1 MSKLLC
7 KNEVYA
13 VVGAAIEAYN
23 ELGAGFLEP
32 VYQEA
37 LEIELAERR
46 VLFEAQKELQIRYKG
61 RLLKKTYQAD
71 VIAFG
76 KVIVELKALD
86 QLTSREESQVLNY
99 LKATGLE
106 VGLLINFGAE
116 GKLEWK
122 RFVMT
127 RKQSTNNANLHAKRD
142 SRRFAQIRG

>member
-7 KNEVYA
+7 KDEVYA
-13 VVGAAIEAYN
+13 VVGASMEVYN

-37 LEIELAERR
+37 LEIELAERGIP
-46 VLFEAQKELQIRYKG
+46 FEAQRELQIRYKG

-71 VIAFG
+71 VIAFRN
-76 KVIVELKALD
+76 VIVELKALD

-106 VGLLINFGAE
+106 VAVVDQL
-116 GKLEWK
+116 
-122 RFVMT
+122 R
-127 RKQSTNNANLHAKRD
+127 
-142 SRRFAQIRG
+142 SRRQTGVETVRKDPEAIRE

>member
-127 RKQSTNNANLHAKRD
+127 RKQSANNANLHAKRD

>member
-7 KNEVYA
+7 KDEVYA
-13 VVGAAIEAYN
+13 VVGASMEVYN

-37 LEIELAERR
+37 LEIELAERGIP
-46 VLFEAQKELQIRYKG
+46 FEAQRELQIRYKG

-71 VIAFG
+71 VIAFR

-106 VGLLINFGAE
+106 VAVVDQL
-116 GKLEWK
+116 
-122 RFVMT
+122 R
-127 RKQSTNNANLHAKRD
+127 
-142 SRRFAQIRG
+142 SRRQTGVETVRKDPEA